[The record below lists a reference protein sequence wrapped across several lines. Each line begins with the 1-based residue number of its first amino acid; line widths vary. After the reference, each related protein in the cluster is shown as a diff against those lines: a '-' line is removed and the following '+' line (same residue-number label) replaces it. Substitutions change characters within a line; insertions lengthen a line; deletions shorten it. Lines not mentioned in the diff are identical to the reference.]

1 MKNGIRRRLV
11 TLFVI
16 AAAIEISL
24 TLVISYSMWASSDSL
39 SKSYNSNVLL
49 QEFEDLAGQVYEDL
63 EAYMHLKSYDN
74 INEYFRDKANLE
86 RMVGSMNN
94 KPSAGAMVMSEY
106 TVCCFT
112 KTFLDFADSAV
123 YQRRSGDT
131 VVAMDSFHQAG
142 KAYSYLSDS
151 IAKLNKFYF
160 TDNVLRFSEIRD
172 VVSKVSVSSIVVVFF
187 VSLIIEIIMAIFVTS
202 ITHPLTEISETANK
216 LAERNF
222 DIPLFT
228 YKNKD
233 EIGNICRAFNRMI
246 ISIREYIDTIW
257 EKAIREN
264 ELREKEMKMNEL
276 YQEAKLNALQSQINP
291 HFLFNTL
298 NTGAQLAMMEGSDRT
313 CDFLEKVADFYRYNL
328 QYTGHESELG
338 NEIAL
343 LESYVYIMKVR
354 FGERFS
360 YSTEILSTRLNVPI
374 PGMILQPLVE
384 NCIKHGFSQMQK
396 GGKIVL
402 RVEDQGENVVISV
415 SDNGIGFPEEK
426 RINLLTGFSDK
437 NDDAVVNSTD
447 KDSGTGVGLR
457 NVLNR
462 LKMFYKSSEV
472 FDIRRS
478 PMGGTSFV
486 ITISEK
492 GGDRA
497 EAQQL

>member
-16 AAAIEISL
+16 AAAIEFLL

-39 SKSYNSNVLL
+39 SKSYNSNVIL
-49 QEFEDLAGQVYEDL
+49 QEFDVMIGNVYADL
-63 EAYMHLKSYDN
+63 ESYMHLKSYDN
-74 INEYFRDKANLE
+74 INEYFKDKAVLE
-86 RMVGSMNN
+86 KMAASFNN
-94 KPSAGAMVMSEY
+94 RPSRVPMLMSEY
-106 TVCCFT
+106 TVGCFT
-112 KTFLDFADSAV
+112 ETFLNFADNAV
-123 YQRRSGDT
+123 YQRRAGDT
-131 VVAMDSFHQAG
+131 LVAMENFQQAG
-142 KAYSYLSDS
+142 KAFEYLEAS

-160 TDNVLRFSEIRD
+160 TDNVTRFSEIRN
-172 VVSKVSVSSIVVVFF
+172 VVNKVSVSSIIVVFC
-187 VSLIIEIIMAIFVTS
+187 VSLFIEIVMAIFVTN
-202 ITHPLTEISETANK
+202 ITHPLTEISETANR

-328 QYTGHESELG
+328 QFSGKESELG
-338 NEIAL
+338 REINIL
-343 LESYVYIMKVR
+343 DSYVYIMKVR
-354 FGERFS
+354 FGEKFS
-360 YSTEILSTRLNVPI
+360 YTPEILTERLRVPI

-384 NCIKHGFSQMQK
+384 NCIKHGIGNMAK
-396 GGKIVL
+396 GGEVVL
-402 RVEDQGENVVISV
+402 RAEDQGDNVVVTV
-415 SDNGIGFPEEK
+415 SDNGEGFPEEK
-426 RINLLTGFSDK
+426 RLKLLSGSSEK
-437 NDDAVVNSTD
+437 NGDGVIDSTD
-447 KDSGTGVGLR
+447 KDSGTGVGLL
-457 NVLNR
+457 NVYKR
-462 LKMFYKSSEV
+462 LKMFYKSDSV

-492 GGDRA
+492 GGDRT
-497 EAQQL
+497 EV